1 MNRLNFWS
9 RSSSKSRTAEAKA
22 EAEASEQKDDQDK
35 KSKKHTRVEAKKDEP
50 LEVVAPQ
57 EDVVKETAKDRAG
70 EEEKPE
76 LEAVAP
82 QETTEPT
89 SAEDDKA
96 DGEEKLNEDIPNAV
110 DTKEEHEI
118 AQDNEM
124 PGGASV
130 SAPHTDQ
137 DDTAPAT
144 DDKTEEEDS
153 EQMPGGAS
161 KEAPH
166 KEEERS
172 AASDTTV
179 QDVGA
184 ESMPGGASTIAPHAE
199 QEPGEQATTEDK
211 QEVDNSSE
219 ETQMSNDHEDTASV
233 DPASIQ
239 LPMKEEDEEFFNK
252 MTTEDEPQQPLSM
265 SRRPTEIGDNGEL
278 HEPEDIPLPMS
289 PGNEE
294 GNPLEAKKD
303 QTPTT
308 WKDRWNQWSFVPA
321 APSTS
326 YFRRAPKEAKKV
338 GCLYGRC
345 P

>member
-22 EAEASEQKDDQDK
+22 EVEASEQKDDRDK

-70 EEEKPE
+70 EEEQPE
-76 LEAVAP
+76 LQAIAP
-82 QETTEPT
+82 KETTEAT
-89 SAEDDKA
+89 LAEDDKV
-96 DGEEKLNEDIPNAV
+96 DDEEKPTEDVPTAV
-110 DTKEEHEI
+110 ATKDEHET
-118 AQDNEM
+118 AQGIGM
-124 PGGASV
+124 PGGAST
-130 SAPHTDQ
+130 SAPRTDE
-137 DDTAPAT
+137 DNTN
-144 DDKTEEEDS
+144 DKKEEDS

-161 KEAPH
+161 KAASH
-166 KEEERS
+166 KKEEQS
-172 AASDTTV
+172 AAKDTTV
-179 QDVGA
+179 EDVGA
-184 ESMPGGASTIAPHAE
+184 ESLPAGALTTAPHAE
-199 QEPGEQATTEDK
+199 QESKEKVTTEKK
-211 QEVDNSSE
+211 QEVDNPTE
-219 ETQMSNDHEDTASV
+219 DAQISNDYEDTASV

-252 MTTEDEPQQPLSM
+252 MTTEDEPQQPPSM

-294 GNPLEAKKD
+294 GNPLDAKKD

-308 WKDRWNQWSFVPA
+308 WRDRWNQWSFVPA

-338 GCLYGRC
+338 GSVDCRFS
-345 P
+345 